1 MKNKFFPEGPKADLS
16 ATRMLN
22 GRRINKAEPVMPV
35 TQMAIMRKERK
46 KQEKIDMMA
55 QAFYRGEMLS
65 DINEAMS
72 EGMNGCD

>member
-1 MKNKFFPEGPKADLS
+1 MKNRFIPEGPKADLS
-16 ATRMLN
+16 ATTMRN

-35 TQMAIMRKERK
+35 NQMAIMRKERM

-65 DINEAMS
+65 DMS
-72 EGMNGCD
+72 EGMGCCD